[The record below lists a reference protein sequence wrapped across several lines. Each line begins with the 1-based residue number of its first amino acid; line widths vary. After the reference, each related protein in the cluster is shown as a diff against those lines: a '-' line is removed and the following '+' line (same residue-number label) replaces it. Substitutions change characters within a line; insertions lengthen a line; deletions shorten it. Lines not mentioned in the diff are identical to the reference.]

1 MPENDAMS
9 RIDLSN
15 SRLLAPMTFR
25 NGRTAPNRVWVAPM
39 TNKASHPDGTLSDD
53 EFGFLVAR
61 AAGGFGVVETCA
73 SPVTPDGQAWPGEL
87 AMYDDVHV
95 PGWRRL
101 AEAHRREGAILI
113 GQAFHGGMR
122 TLREDG
128 RPTPWSCSPSGADA
142 PPDEAVREGTPED
155 FERVIAAFAAA
166 ARRLESAG
174 VDGVE
179 LHGAHGYLL
188 SQFQSAE
195 LNRRTDE
202 WGGSLEHR
210 ARLIRRTMQATRAA
224 VSDEFIVGVRLSP
237 ESSPS
242 LPGIDLDET
251 LQVARWMCDGGADF
265 IHISLWDAEQMTTK
279 RPGEHAARIFRDAL
293 PAQVPLIT
301 AGNIWTEDD
310 ALAQL
315 DHGADAVALGRAAIT
330 NPDWPRHV
338 VARGGTPKR
347 PPVTSDELRA
357 RALGPVFVD
366 YMRRWEGFVSD

>member
-1 MPENDAMS
+1 M
-9 RIDLSN
+9 
-15 SRLLAPMTFR
+15 
-25 NGRTAPNRVWVAPM
+25 
-39 TNKASHPDGTLSDD
+39 
-53 EFGFLVAR
+53 
-61 AAGGFGVVETCA
+61 
-73 SPVTPDGQAWPGEL
+73 
-87 AMYDDVHV
+87 
-95 PGWRRL
+95 
-101 AEAHRREGAILI
+101 
-113 GQAFHGGMR
+113 
-122 TLREDG
+122 
-128 RPTPWSCSPSGADA
+128 
-142 PPDEAVREGTPED
+142 
-155 FERVIAAFAAA
+155 IAAFAAA

-251 LQVARWMCDGGADF
+251 LQVARWMCDDGADF

-315 DHGADAVALGRAAIT
+315 AHGADAVALGRAAIT
-330 NPDWPRHV
+330 NPDWPRQV
-338 VARGGTPKR
+338 VARGGAPKR
-347 PPVTSDELRA
+347 PPVTGDELRA